1 MFGSILPDSCEK
13 QKLTDVVE
21 FQEDSKLVLTHL
33 FFKERGDV

>member
-1 MFGSILPDSCEK
+1 MFGSILPDCCEK